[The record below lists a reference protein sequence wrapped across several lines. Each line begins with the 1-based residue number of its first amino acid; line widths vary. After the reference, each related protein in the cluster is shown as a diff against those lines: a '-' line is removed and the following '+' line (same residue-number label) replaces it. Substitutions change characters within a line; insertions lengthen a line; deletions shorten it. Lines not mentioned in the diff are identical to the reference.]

1 MVTYATHFIMFGR
14 INKLFGTKP
23 THDSIAFE
31 VPAAVAPDTSERS
44 SGPKNTV
51 MYSKVFRWR
60 LPEGQVEEPGRVEV
74 VGSFNGWQTTAMKR
88 DAVMNAW
95 HVTLHDIPGGRT
107 HHYMVLVDGQPA
119 YDKNCDGLS
128 KPDGPQEERFAF
140 ATPRGPR
147 VFMLFAQAK

>member
-1 MVTYATHFIMFGR
+1 MVTYATLFNMFGR

-23 THDSIAFE
+23 THDSAPFVVE
-31 VPAAVAPDTSERS
+31 PVADTSQRS

-60 LPEGQVEEPGRVEV
+60 RPDGQVAEPGSVEV
-74 VGSFNGWQTTAMKR
+74 VGSFNDWQATAMKR
-88 DAVMNAW
+88 DSVMNAW

-140 ATPRGPR
+140 STPRGPR